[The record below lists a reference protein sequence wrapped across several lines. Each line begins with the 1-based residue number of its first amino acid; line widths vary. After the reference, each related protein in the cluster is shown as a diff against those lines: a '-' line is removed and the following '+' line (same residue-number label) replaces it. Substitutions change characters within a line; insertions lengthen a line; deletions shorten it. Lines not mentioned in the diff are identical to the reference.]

1 MLKLTWQVHSPAHF
15 SNFEISLYGFL
26 EKRRNMKKFF
36 YSALTLSML
45 CTLVLTGCGNMEQ
58 ADPNVNMSV
67 RQITSE
73 STTPATEML
82 SEARSAVVG
91 ISVNL
96 SDGYAIGSGVAI
108 TDGGLILTNNHV
120 VEGGRNIT
128 LYYAD
133 KTTGTGKV
141 LWTDPGLDL
150 AVVRSSRQIPYL
162 GTYTLPLEIGEE
174 VYALGTPLTL
184 EFKHSVTHGIVSA
197 TNRTLEVDSSA
208 GSSFLQSLIQH
219 DAPINPGNSGGPLIN
234 ARGQVVGINTLKATE
249 GEGIGFAVPI
259 EIGKIIT
266 EQLKEDAA
274 YSSPYIGVF
283 GFDSDIARA
292 KGENFNG
299 EGVYVVS
306 VDGPAVKAGLKKG
319 DLVTK
324 FGDFE
329 VKDLLSLRK
338 AVLLYKTGDS
348 VLVKFTRAG
357 SVQESLISL
366 Q

>member
-1 MLKLTWQVHSPAHF
+1 
-15 SNFEISLYGFL
+15 
-26 EKRRNMKKFF
+26 MKKFF
-36 YSALTLSML
+36 CSTLSAAL
-45 CTLVLTGCGNMEQ
+45 LATLALTGCGNMEA
-58 ADPNVNMSV
+58 ADPTVDMSI

-73 STTPATEML
+73 SSASATEML
-82 SEARSAVVG
+82 TEARSAVVG
-91 ISVNL
+91 ISVSL

-108 TDGGLILTNNHV
+108 TDGGLIITNNHV
-120 VEGGRNIT
+120 VEGGRGIT

-162 GTYTLPLEIGEE
+162 DTFTSPLEIGEE

-184 EFKHSVTHGIVSA
+184 EFKHTVTHGIVSA
-197 TNRTLEVDSSA
+197 INRTLEVDSSA
-208 GSSFLQSLIQH
+208 GPSFLQSLIQH

-259 EIGKIIT
+259 EIGKIVV
-266 EQLKEDAA
+266 EQLKAD
-274 YSSPYIGVF
+274 YDYDTPYAGVF
-283 GFDSDIARA
+283 GFDSDIARVH
-292 KGENFNG
+292 GENFNG

-306 VDGPAVKAGLKKG
+306 VDGPAVKSGIQKG

-338 AVLLYKTGDS
+338 AILSYKAGDS
-348 VLVKFTRAG
+348 VHIKFTRAG
-357 SVQESLISL
+357 KAQEGLVTL